1 MKILLVDDCADILN
15 LLASFLELSDHET
28 DKALNGVEALELLH
42 KNVYD
47 VVITD
52 SEMPRMDGQALCKFI
67 KAELP
72 DLYII
77 GISGSSEA
85 LDKLS
90 AAGADVCFAKPF
102 RIGEIEKAIEN
113 RFRRWP
119 HVPIAP
125 VRIDDARLLP
135 GRFAAA
141 ACR

>member
-28 DKALNGVEALELLH
+28 DKALNGIEAVELLQKH
-42 KNVYD
+42 VYD

-52 SEMPRMDGQALCKFI
+52 SEMPGMDGTGLCKFI

-77 GISGSSEA
+77 GMSGSSEA
-85 LDKLS
+85 LEKLS

-102 RIGEIEKAIEN
+102 RIGEIEQAIEN
-113 RFRRWP
+113 RFRTWP
-119 HVPIAP
+119 HAP
-125 VRIDDARLLP
+125 ALPVHIDDARLLP
-135 GRFAAA
+135 GRFAASA
-141 ACR
+141 YR